1 MLELNPIDLYTLHS
15 NDNITTA
22 SSSRSASFSDA
33 LQSTASTSLDAIFQK
48 AAEKYNVPVSL
59 LKAIGKAES
68 DFNPNAVSGAGA
80 QGVMQLMPAT
90 AKSLGVT
97 NSFDAEQN
105 IMGGAKY
112 IKQMLDRYNGNVK
125 LALAAYNAGS
135 GNVEKYGGIP
145 PFKETQN
152 YVKKVMNYA
161 GETLT
166 AGNYVPSQNS
176 MSSILNGINTSDST
190 SLQSQIEQAILNFK
204 ELTEDDYLLFVESLK
219 NDMSASLLK
228 SISDSDYDN
237 NDKKDSLFDYNN
249 LLQNYNYIL
258 NNATNSTT
266 DIAALANTNTDY
278 TVSGVTSANANLL
291 GSRFQTMYDENNE
304 DEE

>member
-1 MLELNPIDLYTLHS
+1 MLEFNPIDLYTLHS

-33 LQSTASTSLDAIFQK
+33 LQSTASSSLDAIFQK

-228 SISDSDYDN
+228 SISDSDYNN

-266 DIAALANTNTDY
+266 DIAALANTDY